1 MISDRMILL
10 NCIFAIYDIIAVSVD
25 SYYFTTVFSWTFFK
39 QYGGSY
45 FAHCYGLLLNV
56 LHPVVIKMFAGQLR
70 MFERLFIVDT
80 SNISDQTAG
89 LLVYIKHKINA
100 MFVAM
105 IVASLATTG
114 VNVYFWCQDR
124 DQIMLTSK
132 LLTDYFSPGSIIVKL
147 FNFIET
153 FADIIA
159 CIPTVTIP
167 AYFIYLFYHVEVQ
180 LLLLTDY
187 VRSLHNEHERTF
199 TNKMGLSTENYHSI
213 SNSVKKI
220 VKWHLEIKQYN
231 YEIFAINQMVHFLYI
246 CTGLLVSIFSLFSL
260 FSVNIPYENTVNPN
274 GNALQIGITLIS
286 FALFAYI
293 PCDTAEDYEE
303 FSMHLSEA
311 IYDLDWYNWDV
322 KCQKLYLM
330 LITHTTKGIQV
341 TIFMLFGINKELL
354 KKVSRY

>member
-260 FSVNIPYENTVNPN
+260 FSVNIPYENTVN
-274 GNALQIGITLIS
+274 
-286 FALFAYI
+286 
-293 PCDTAEDYEE
+293 
-303 FSMHLSEA
+303 SMHLSEA

-354 KKVSRY
+354 KKIAKLLYPVMNLLYSASKSN

>member
-1 MISDRMILL
+1 
-10 NCIFAIYDIIAVSVD
+10 
-25 SYYFTTVFSWTFFK
+25 
-39 QYGGSY
+39 
-45 FAHCYGLLLNV
+45 
-56 LHPVVIKMFAGQLR
+56 MFAGQLR

-260 FSVNIPYENTVNPN
+260 FSVNIPYENTVN
-274 GNALQIGITLIS
+274 
-286 FALFAYI
+286 
-293 PCDTAEDYEE
+293 
-303 FSMHLSEA
+303 SMHLSEA